1 MTIVL
6 QRIYEDNSQ
15 LKGHRVLID
24 RVWPRGISKDE
35 ANLDEWMKDI
45 APSPSLRK
53 WFNHDPQKFTE
64 FTQAYQAEIKQDNEK
79 QKKLNELIELAAKK
93 KVILLYGAKDER
105 HNHAVVLKE
114 LLHERRHDGQKTSR

>member
-15 LKGHRVLID
+15 LKGHRILID
-24 RVWPRGISKDE
+24 RIWPRGISKDE
-35 ANLDEWMKDI
+35 AKLDEWMKDI

-64 FTQAYQAEIKQDNEK
+64 FKQAYQAEIKQDNEK
-79 QKKLNELIELAAKK
+79 QKKLNELIELATTK
-93 KVILLYGAKDER
+93 KVILLYGAKDE
-105 HNHAVVLKE
+105 HYNHAVVLKE
-114 LLHERRHDGQKTSR
+114 LLNEKTKK